1 MPGVDTPARRART
14 CETAAARRAHIWR
27 LALRWTAVGMLE
39 AERQFCMVVGYGDL
53 ARLASRSSRNSPVPS
68 PTLSRANRPLSS
80 PPPDITPGPLPRS
93 SMPAGT
99 CSEGGRS
106 AVQPTRLLVLASGMG
121 SRLRSEASP
130 KPLVELGGISLV
142 ERALAGARQAGF
154 DEVVVVTGHRAEEI
168 DRHVLEVSR
177 RRGIA
182 VTVVRNERYREGNG
196 LSALAARERV
206 GCEPFALVM
215 ADHVFSPSLL
225 QRLKRASVEPGEV
238 LVAVDPRL
246 GQAASVDPDDAM
258 KVRIADGGIRAI
270 GKRLAVYDAFD
281 VGPFVC
287 GPALFDAIE
296 PSVPAGASSL
306 AGAIQVLANGRVAR
320 ALAIGDEDWWF
331 DVDTPRDHRNGSR
344 HLLRVTGKALDG
356 AIAARLNRT
365 LSQRV
370 VTPVLLAVFPR
381 ITPNQVTLLAFTVVV
396 AAAAGFAGGAP
407 VAAAV
412 LVALASVLDGSDG
425 EIARLTYRSS
435 PYGAFLDAVL
445 DRAADGILV
454 TGAAIYLATDAHLA
468 AVLGDA
474 QIPVALAVSGVAL
487 IGHLL
492 VSYTTAKAA
501 VDLGHR
507 YRGHLLGG
515 GRGRDLRLFLV
526 TLGALA
532 AAVEPLALLV
542 ALAAVG
548 LLCAWIVV
556 VRLRWSWWAA
566 GPGSQYAGVRAVA
579 LDFDGTV
586 ADSMGFLTDL
596 AVGLLVELGFERA
609 EAARRYLATAG
620 SEFATQ
626 LDELAPGHPRL
637 AEVATRFE
645 AEKTRWMG
653 CCELFTDVVPAV
665 ERLPAAGV
673 PVLLCSST
681 RVALVREFCERYGLL
696 QRFASVDGWG
706 PRHTKSMQLVSAVAA
721 AGFDG
726 HEVVFVGDSRRDA
739 DVARAAGTR
748 FVGLV
753 RAGHPDALAGSGAK
767 VVGSLSDLAA
777 EIVHAIRCPL
787 TRESHAS
794 GRVPARAVEPALSR
808 FKAEAPEVGVIVG
821 PHQP

>member
-1 MPGVDTPARRART
+1 M
-14 CETAAARRAHIWR
+14 
-27 LALRWTAVGMLE
+27 
-39 AERQFCMVVGYGDL
+39 
-53 ARLASRSSRNSPVPS
+53 SRSSRHG
-68 PTLSRANRPLSS
+68 RAGTH
-80 PPPDITPGPLPRS
+80 PPPAQPGREP
-93 SMPAGT
+93 
-99 CSEGGRS
+99 GGRYRRQRLTS
-106 AVQPTRLLVLASGMG
+106 HPDRHREVRRRPGHPLREVDPAMQPTRLVVLAGGMG

-154 DEVVVVTGHRAEEI
+154 DEVVVVTGHRADQI

-196 LSALAARERV
+196 LSALAARDRV
-206 GCEPFALVM
+206 GYEPFALVM

-225 QRLKRASVEPGEV
+225 QRLKQASVEPGEV

-246 GQAASVDPDDAM
+246 GRAARVDPDDAM
-258 KVRIADGGIRAI
+258 KVRLADGGIRAI
-270 GKRLAVYDAFD
+270 GKQLAVYDAFD
-281 VGPFVC
+281 VGAFVC

-296 PSVPAGASSL
+296 VAVAGGDSSL
-306 AGAIQVLANGRVAR
+306 AGAIQVLANAGVAR
-320 ALAIGDEDWWF
+320 ALTVGEEEWWF
-331 DVDTPRDHRNGSR
+331 DVDTPRDHRNGRR
-344 HLLRVTGKALDG
+344 HVLRGTGKPLDG

-370 VTPVLLAVFPR
+370 VTPALLALLPR
-381 ITPNQVTLLAFTVVV
+381 ITPNQVTLIAFVVVV
-396 AAAAGFAGGAP
+396 AGAVGFAAGAPIAAAL
-407 VAAAV
+407 

-425 EIARLTYRSS
+425 EVARLTHRSS

-454 TGAAIYLATDAHLA
+454 TGAAIYLATDTDVGALLGGA
-468 AVLGDA
+468 QVPLVLS
-474 QIPVALAVSGVAL
+474 VSGAAL
-487 IGHLL
+487 VGHLL

-507 YRGHLLGG
+507 YRGTLLGG

-526 TLGALA
+526 TVGALA

-556 VRLRWSWWAA
+556 VRLRWSWWAT
-566 GPGSQYAGVRAVA
+566 GPGAQYAGVRAVA

-596 AVGLLVELGFERA
+596 AVGLLVDALGFERD

-620 SEFATQ
+620 SDFPTQ

-637 AEVATRFE
+637 AEVAGRFE

-653 CCELFTDVVPAV
+653 SCDIFADVAPAMQ
-665 ERLPAAGV
+665 RLAEAGV

-681 RVALVREFCERYGLL
+681 RVSLVREFCERYGLL
-696 QRFASVDGWG
+696 ESFASVDGWAPG
-706 PRHTKSMQLVSAVAA
+706 RMKPVQLVSGVAA
-721 AGFDG
+721 AGF
-726 HEVVFVGDSRRDA
+726 
-739 DVARAAGTR
+739 
-748 FVGLV
+748 
-753 RAGHPDALAGSGAK
+753 
-767 VVGSLSDLAA
+767 
-777 EIVHAIRCPL
+777 
-787 TRESHAS
+787 
-794 GRVPARAVEPALSR
+794 
-808 FKAEAPEVGVIVG
+808 
-821 PHQP
+821 PHHD

>member
-1 MPGVDTPARRART
+1 
-14 CETAAARRAHIWR
+14 
-27 LALRWTAVGMLE
+27 
-39 AERQFCMVVGYGDL
+39 
-53 ARLASRSSRNSPVPS
+53 
-68 PTLSRANRPLSS
+68 
-80 PPPDITPGPLPRS
+80 
-93 SMPAGT
+93 MPAG
-99 CSEGGRS
+99 ERGRYRRRLTS
-106 AVQPTRLLVLASGMG
+106 RPDRHREVPRRPGHPLREVDPAMQPTRLVMLASGMG
-121 SRLRSEASP
+121 SRLRSEPSP

-154 DEVVVVTGHRAEEI
+154 DEVVVVTGHRADQI

-177 RRGIA
+177 RRAIA

-196 LSALAARERV
+196 LSALAARNQV
-206 GCEPFALVM
+206 GYEPFALVM

-225 QRLKRASVEPGEV
+225 QRLKQASVEPGEV
-238 LVAVDPRL
+238 LVAVDTRL
-246 GQAASVDPDDAM
+246 GRAAGVDSGDAM
-258 KVRIADGGIRAI
+258 KGRRADAWIRAI
-270 GKRLAVYDAFD
+270 GKQLALYDAFD
-281 VGPFVC
+281 VGAFVC

-296 PSVPAGASSL
+296 TAVAAGDSSL

-320 ALAIGDEDWWF
+320 ALSIGEEDWWF

-344 HLLRVTGKALDG
+344 HLLRITGKALDG

-370 VTPVLLAVFPR
+370 VTPALLALFPR
-381 ITPNQVTLLAFTVVV
+381 ITPDQVTFLGFAVVV
-396 AAAAGFAGGAP
+396 AAAAAFAVGAP
-407 VAAAV
+407 VAAAA

-425 EIARLTYRSS
+425 EVARLTHRSS

-445 DRAADGILV
+445 DRAADGILI

-468 AVLGDA
+468 ALLGDA
-474 QIPVALAVSGVAL
+474 QIPLVLSVSGATLV
-487 IGHLL
+487 GHLL

-501 VDLGHR
+501 VDLGQR
-507 YRGHLLGG
+507 YRGRLLGG
-515 GRGRDLRLFLV
+515 GHGRDLRLFLI

-532 AAVEPLALLV
+532 AAGEPLALLV

-566 GPGSQYAGVRAVA
+566 GPGSQYMGVRAVA

-596 AVGLLVELGFERA
+596 AVGLLVDKLGFERA
-609 EAARRYLATAG
+609 EAARQYLATSG

-626 LDELAPGHPRL
+626 LNELAPGHPRL
-637 AEVATRFE
+637 AEVASRFE

-653 CCELFTDVVPAV
+653 CCELFSDVVPAL
-665 ERLPAAGV
+665 ERLAAAGV

-681 RVALVREFCERYGLL
+681 RELLVREFCERHGLL

-721 AGFDG
+721 AGFAG
-726 HEVVFVGDSRRDA
+726 HEVVFVGDTRRDG

-753 RAGHPDALAGSGAK
+753 RAGHPDALAGSGAR
-767 VVGSLSDLAA
+767 VVGSLSELAA
-777 EIVHAIRCPL
+777 DLVHAVRSPL
-787 TRESHAS
+787 TRE
-794 GRVPARAVEPALSR
+794 ARECDPALPGPIEPGRSG
-808 FKAEAPEVGVIVG
+808 FQGEALEVGVLVRPPQPAHPGDHADGGDRAVG
-821 PHQP
+821 DLNVPIDLRAGAERPGDGGAHDGVVGEHDGHAAVD